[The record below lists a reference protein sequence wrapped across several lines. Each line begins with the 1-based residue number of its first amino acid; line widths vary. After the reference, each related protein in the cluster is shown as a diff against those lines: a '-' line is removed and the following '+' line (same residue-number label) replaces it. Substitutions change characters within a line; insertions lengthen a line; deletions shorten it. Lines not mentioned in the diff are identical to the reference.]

1 MIYNLIYLTAWLT
14 LSLEWHLLSSLIT
27 LIWLFIHTLIKSS
40 GDWNTWFIYLIDI
53 LFTEA
58 YFLPV
63 TSSHQLLLYIKIS
76 LYDLQLRKTRICDF
90 PRSKSKKL
98 PFLFDLK
105 TWKYIAAWSHLSR
118 MYFLTQMRSSK
129 DPLYVKS
136 IKPFCHSLVY
146 SLCIKDMVKA
156 LIQFIFKSINQCKS
170 RRCNVHSMWRVEV
183 SE

>member
-1 MIYNLIYLTAWLT
+1 MEIETLDSSTWSIYSLQRLIFYQLLHHINSCYTSRSQYMIY
-14 LSLEWHLLSSLIT
+14 S
-27 LIWLFIHTLIKSS
+27 SS
-40 GDWNTWFIYLIDI
+40 GLVSVIS
-53 LFTEA
+53 
-58 YFLPV
+58 FL
-63 TSSHQLLLYIKIS
+63 L
-76 LYDLQLRKTRICDF
+76 

-105 TWKYIAAWSHLSR
+105 TWKHIAAWSRLSR

-136 IKPFCHSLVY
+136 IKPFCHSLIY
-146 SLCIKDMVKA
+146 SLCIKDTVKA

-170 RRCNVHSMWRVEV
+170 RRCNLHSMWRVEV

>member
-1 MIYNLIYLTAWLT
+1 MEIETLDSSTWSIYSLQRLISYQLLHHINSCYTSRSHYMIYSLGRLVSVISHDQILKTA
-14 LSLEWHLLSSLIT
+14 
-27 LIWLFIHTLIKSS
+27 
-40 GDWNTWFIYLIDI
+40 
-53 LFTEA
+53 
-58 YFLPV
+58 
-63 TSSHQLLLYIKIS
+63 
-76 LYDLQLRKTRICDF
+76 
-90 PRSKSKKL
+90 
-98 PFLFDLK
+98 LFDLK
-105 TWKYIAAWSHLSR
+105 TWKHIAAWSHLSR

-136 IKPFCHSLVY
+136 IKPFCHSLIY